1 MGETAVMTKLLPQL
15 LAPAPRIG
23 GHFRST
29 RDAGAFAVGLRVWGH
44 ALTWKDVHSGH
55 DNHGSPE
62 CSWRVHLIDCPTF
75 IERTKFSHIELTK
88 QSHRNAIQWEIGMT
102 QYSKISPSFCEI
114 AKWAFTTRRVDRSD
128 VKGISQKLD
137 SAKAGDLILCEIA
150 EIGHHKKIQLAERR
164 VSVSYP
170 GDLVVLCLGDR
181 YAPDQFLASA
191 IVDDDLIDLV
201 AGGGVAGRV
210 DAAHI
215 KMEDPTR
222 LKIMGLLTNAEGK
235 VMNVADYAL
244 PTLPANDRVTVIG
257 VFGASM
263 NSGKTTA
270 ASSLAHGLIRSG
282 YAVAGVKATGTG
294 AFGDF
299 NSFEDGGA
307 PATDFTDVGMATTF
321 RMPME
326 RIESGFDT
334 LVATAAQWGAEVV
347 VVEIADGVFQQETKA
362 ILESSRIRDRL
373 DGILFAAP
381 DALSAL
387 GGVTVLEKA
396 GLDAFAIS
404 GMVSC
409 SPLAT
414 AEAAEV
420 TNRPI
425 LSREDLWS
433 PEVIAHH
440 VAPLMRPESEGMAA

>member
-1 MGETAVMTKLLPQL
+1 
-15 LAPAPRIG
+15 
-23 GHFRST
+23 
-29 RDAGAFAVGLRVWGH
+29 
-44 ALTWKDVHSGH
+44 
-55 DNHGSPE
+55 
-62 CSWRVHLIDCPTF
+62 
-75 IERTKFSHIELTK
+75 
-88 QSHRNAIQWEIGMT
+88 MT
-102 QYSKISPSFCEI
+102 QMTPLTPALCDI
-114 AKWAFTTRRVDRSD
+114 AKWAFTTRRVNRDD
-128 VKGISQKLD
+128 VRGLSPD
-137 SAKAGDLILCEIA
+137 FGSARAGDLILCEIA

-164 VSVSYP
+164 VSESYP

-191 IVDDDLIDLV
+191 VIDDDLIDLV

-210 DAAHI
+210 DAAHAF
-215 KMEDPTR
+215 MDEPTR
-222 LKIMGLLTNAEGK
+222 LKPLGLLTGARGQ
-235 VMNVADYAL
+235 VLNVADYAL
-244 PTLPANDRVTVIG
+244 PGICANHDVTVIG

-270 ASSLAHGLIRSG
+270 ASSLAHGLMRAG

-307 PATDFTDVGMATTF
+307 PALDFTDVGMATTF
-321 RMPME
+321 RMPLD
-326 RIESGFDT
+326 RIEAGFDT
-334 LVATAAQWGAEVV
+334 LVATAAARGAEVV
-347 VVEIADGVFQQETKA
+347 VVEIADGVFQQETRA
-362 ILESSRIRDRL
+362 ILRSSHIRDRL

-387 GGVTVLEKA
+387 GGVMVLEQL
-396 GLDAFAIS
+396 GLAPFAIS

-420 TNRPI
+420 TGLPI

-433 PEVIAHH
+433 PEAIALH
-440 VAPLMRPESEGMAA
+440 VAPLMRRASEDVAA